1 MLLTIDIGNTNM
13 VFGIYKGEEM
23 LGSFRLSTSSTA
35 TSDEIGILAVSYFE
49 RFGYRTED
57 LKACIIGSVVPQRIL
72 NSVFGVHTYYTGNNS
87 HLQRPGCI
95 SRVST

>member
-57 LKACIIGSVVPQRIL
+57 LKACIIGSVVPQVCIL
-72 NSVFGVHTYYTGNNS
+72 SPVPSSSILVWSLWWSVPMWIPV
-87 HLQRPGCI
+87 
-95 SRVST
+95 